1 MSAVHFTNE
10 SFQAT
15 ITNSPVVAVDFWA
28 SWCGPCK
35 MLAPTIDA
43 LADAYAGKAVVG
55 KVDVDQAQA
64 LAQQFGVMTIPTVI
78 IFKDGKEVD
87 RKVGVMPQNIF
98 AAAIDAQL

>member
-1 MSAVHFTNE
+1 MSAIHFTAE
-10 SFQAT
+10 SFEST
-15 ITNSPVVAVDFWA
+15 ISTAPVAVVDFWA

-43 LADAYAGKAVVG
+43 LADAYQGKATVG
-55 KVDVDQAQA
+55 KVDVDAVPA

-87 RKVGVMPQNIF
+87 RKVGVMPQSAF
-98 AAAIDAQL
+98 ATAIDAQL

>member
-1 MSAVHFTNE
+1 MSAIHLTTD
-10 SFQAT
+10 SFQSAITAT
-15 ITNSPVVAVDFWA
+15 PVAVVDFWA

-43 LADAYAGKAVVG
+43 LADAYQGKATVG
-55 KVDVDQAQA
+55 KIDVDAA
-64 LAQQFGVMTIPTVI
+64 PAIAQQFGVMTIPTVI